1 MRNITIIHPSR
12 GREALAYDTMK
23 KWLSKCK
30 HPKLV
35 DYWLSIE
42 PDNLEAYKCF
52 FHAEQIIVNN
62 NRSVVDA
69 INNCAKAI
77 NFDILV
83 VISDDFECPLHWD
96 DILLNAIGDKTD
108 FVLKTYDTTQQW
120 IVTLPIMD
128 KVYFNQ
134 FNYVYYPEFKHMFCD
149 TWLTHVADI
158 EKKLIIRNDIVFPH
172 VTGITNNDAINQRNN
187 STWGQGMQLYFD
199 LVKNNYPNNYDL
211 TQPNATAHINWL
223 KKHIK

>member
-1 MRNITIIHPSR
+1 
-12 GREALAYDTMK
+12 MK
-23 KWLSKCK
+23 KWLSKSK
-30 HPKLV
+30 YPQQV
-35 DYWLSIE
+35 DYWLSVE
-42 PDNLEAYKCF
+42 PDNLEAYKAF
-52 FHAEQIIVNN
+52 FHPEQIMVNN

-83 VISDDFECPLHWD
+83 VISDDFDCPKHWD
-96 DILLNAIGDKTD
+96 EILLNAIGERKD
-108 FVLKTYDTTQQW
+108 FVLKTFDTTQQW

-134 FNYVYYPEFKHMFCD
+134 FNYVYYPDFKHMFCD

-187 STWGQGMQLYFD
+187 STWAQGEELYLK
-199 LVKNNYPNNYDL
+199 LVKTNYPNNYNL
-211 TQPNATAHINWL
+211 TLPNAKGHITWL
-223 KKHIK
+223 KNKLK